1 MKKEDVSLVL
11 GDRVKKLR
19 INSEYS
25 QESFADKIGVHR
37 TYMGAI
43 ERGEKNITIM
53 TAQKIAKGLG
63 ISLSELLKGL

>member
-1 MKKEDVSLVL
+1 MKKEDVSLIL
-11 GDRVKKLR
+11 GNRVKKLR
-19 INSEYS
+19 IDSEYS